1 MSARIKTI
9 QSDSP
14 PPQQL
19 KKLTMLGI
27 RKLSEEE
34 LLKFSGSSA
43 ATEDDSKVSRFSPN
57 KPI

>member
-9 QSDSP
+9 QSDS